1 MARHRL
7 RKSDIKALNDRLSEL
22 GIEISKKDEVDLLET
37 DNERTYLVNG
47 EPWLFDLDGLLIPH
61 LRMLQR
67 RPDLLKRVTVDTGAV
82 RFIAKGADVM
92 RPGIVAVED
101 GITPGQLVT
110 VVEETHGKPLAVGKA
125 LLDTTGILSANTGK
139 AIRTIHWVGDKRW
152 EA

>member
-7 RKSDIKALNDRLSEL
+7 RKSDIKALNDRLSGI
-22 GIEISKKDEVDLLET
+22 GIEISKKDEVDLLEA

-47 EPWLFDLDGLLIPH
+47 EPWLFELDGSPIPH
-61 LRMLQR
+61 LRMLQT
-67 RPDLLKRVTVDTGAV
+67 RPGLLKRVTVDRGAV
-82 RFIAKGADVM
+82 KFIAKGADVM

-101 GITPGQLVT
+101 GIAPGQLVT

-125 LLDTTGILSANTGK
+125 LLDTASILSADAGK
-139 AIRTIHWVGDKRW
+139 TIRTIHWVGDKRW